1 VDYENNCG
9 DWYENYHTAAL
20 TCRNTGV
27 TFGDLASKTPSSSY
41 DYRDPLAWWN
51 CYDRSVYPSSC
62 TVNDVNP
69 IIIDFGTEKSCN
81 TLKIDILTVPS
92 ARLDTL
98 KIQYSSNGVDWTDV
112 SGLSRTGQVWK
123 FTETSARYWRVFLS
137 GEGNAAVVITSSSI
151 TGSPITLS
159 VPVASSDTA
168 SIVADKIKT
177 AIENNANITAVYDVS
192 VSGADVILTA
202 KAPAANV
209 SNLNIAISNGT
220 CAGLTTVSTSTNTTA
235 GVAPVKQQENI
246 YVSGTIGTAGNAAVV
261 VTAAG
266 IANSPITLSVP
277 VSSGDSATTV
287 ASKVNAALAQNSDI
301 TDFFTI
307 SPDNGRYV
315 RLTAKAAADNDPT
328 MNISIANGTCTG
340 LTAIPTSTVD
350 AAGNVGTRQVETAT
364 VSGSISYNWTYNLY
378 YQNLPT
384 RDGQSYGSTFFLGK
398 TVPGLKFTAPPAA
411 GAAITANFALEYPFK
426 TSNNLL
432 RFTYSVQ
439 LQRG

>member
-1 VDYENNCG
+1 
-9 DWYENYHTAAL
+9 
-20 TCRNTGV
+20 
-27 TFGDLASKTPSSSY
+27 
-41 DYRDPLAWWN
+41 
-51 CYDRSVYPSSC
+51 
-62 TVNDVNP
+62 
-69 IIIDFGTEKSCN
+69 
-81 TLKIDILTVPS
+81 
-92 ARLDTL
+92 
-98 KIQYSSNGVDWTDV
+98 
-112 SGLSRTGQVWK
+112 
-123 FTETSARYWRVFLS
+123 VFLS

-177 AIENNANITAVYDVS
+177 AIENNTNITAVYDVS
-192 VSGADVILTA
+192 VLGADVILTA

-340 LTAIPTSTVD
+340 LTAITTSTVD
-350 AAGNVGTRQVETAT
+350 ASGNVGTKQVETAT

-398 TVPGLKFTAPPAA
+398 TVPGLRFTIPPPA
-411 GAAITANFALEYPFK
+411 GAAITASFALEYPFK